1 MSAVFHE
8 QSGKSWFFRMFE
20 RPLHLKRLRHRIV
33 LPGRKRNRNEKGHV
47 FKQPSRP
54 ALVGSCMIDDQDIPL
69 SYIFYVIAV
78 IAIMGS
84 LMIGG
89 FLLWAR

>member
-1 MSAVFHE
+1 
-8 QSGKSWFFRMFE
+8 
-20 RPLHLKRLRHRIV
+20 
-33 LPGRKRNRNEKGHV
+33 
-47 FKQPSRP
+47 
-54 ALVGSCMIDDQDIPL
+54 MIDDQDIPL